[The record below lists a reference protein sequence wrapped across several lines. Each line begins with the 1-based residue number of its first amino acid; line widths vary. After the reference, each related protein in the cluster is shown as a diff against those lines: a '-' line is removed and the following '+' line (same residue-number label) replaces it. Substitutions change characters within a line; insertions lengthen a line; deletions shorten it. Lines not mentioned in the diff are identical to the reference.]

1 MRTYLTKTKMVSTE
15 TQDSVYKVFTEV
27 EWKLFQKTGQFSG
40 SEDDL
45 RDGFIHL
52 SRKNQVKNVIKKYF
66 SRKAPVYVATFSN
79 PGLLKRIKWET
90 SSSNDVYPHLY
101 DADLLLSE
109 VSNYVRL

>member
-1 MRTYLTKTKMVSTE
+1 M
-15 TQDSVYKVFTEV
+15 QDSVYKVFTAV
-27 EWKLFQKTGQFSG
+27 EWKLFQKTGRFNG

-66 SRKAPVYVATFSN
+66 FGEVTIYVAAFSN
-79 PGLLKRIKWET
+79 PGLLKQVKWET
-90 SSSNDVYPHLY
+90 SDFNDVYPHLY
-101 DADLLLSE
+101 DAGLLLSE